1 MQAATRAR
9 AAGIAAALV
18 TCVSACALAQSQTQA
33 QTRAH
38 SLPAFERRIDPFE
51 VTDPQGAAYQFP
63 LFGGFNVPRPQLV
76 DIDGDSDLDLF
87 VQEAAGELIL
97 FERADGREPWFEWRT
112 DRYEGLDVGE
122 WYRFADLDS
131 DGDLDLLGE
140 AKYSMI
146 RAWENRGPDAEPR
159 FASVADTLRDEQ
171 GKAIF
176 SDRQNIPNVVDFDC
190 DGLLDLMLG
199 RLDGSV
205 SRYEATAPW
214 SGRGAPSFAF
224 VTDNFEG
231 ISIVAQITPSSRH
244 GANTLVFADLDGD
257 GDKDLL
263 WGDWFEPGIL
273 LLENNGTCDQ
283 PSFSN
288 TPVPWPVGDPLAT
301 SGYNAST
308 FGDVD
313 GDGDLDA
320 IVGILGGAYNP
331 ITTAADNLYLLEQT
345 AGGWRLATRRLI
357 EQIDVGAESVPAIGD
372 LDADGDLDILLANKI
387 DPANNRTAMIYRFE
401 NVGAPDGPVF
411 REAGPLA
418 EVNGDFHY
426 APTLADL
433 DADGDLDLLVG
444 TWNEGVFLYR
454 NDGTAASPRFARVEE
469 PLVDLSRG
477 SHASPALGDL
487 DGDGDLDLVA
497 GESSG
502 EVNVWRNDGTSA
514 APSFSLVT
522 DTLMSIDVGRR
533 SAPALADLNGDG
545 RLDLVVGSESG
556 ETRVWWGTG
565 ALDRFDEGGTIAL
578 PGISAPELADLD
590 GDGDLDLIIGEIAGG
605 LRWYENAGTSTP

>member
-1 MQAATRAR
+1 MQAAAGAR
-9 AAGIAAALV
+9 AAGVAAALV
-18 TCVSACALAQSQTQA
+18 TCASACALAQSQ
-33 QTRAH
+33 

-51 VTDPQGAAYQFP
+51 VTDSQGAAYRFP

-76 DIDGDSDLDLF
+76 DIDGDADLDLF

-97 FERADGREPWFEWRT
+97 FERAAGPEVRFEWRT
-112 DRYEGLDVGE
+112 DRYEELDVGE
-122 WYRFADLDS
+122 WYRFADLDG

-140 AKYSMI
+140 ARYSMI
-146 RAWENRGPDAEPR
+146 QAWENRGPGAEPR
-159 FASVADTLRDEQ
+159 FVSVADTLRDEQ
-171 GKAIF
+171 DRAIF

-205 SRYEATAPW
+205 TRYEATAPW
-214 SGRGAPSFAF
+214 SGEGAPSFAF
-224 VTDNFEG
+224 VTDNFQA

-257 GDKDLL
+257 GDKDLI
-263 WGDWFEPGIL
+263 WGDWFEPGLL
-273 LLENNGTCDQ
+273 LLENNGSCDD

-288 TPVPWPVGDPLAT
+288 TPVPWPVGDPIAT
-301 SGYNAST
+301 SGYNAPT
-308 FGDVD
+308 FEDVD

-345 AGGWRLATRRLI
+345 VDGWSLVTRRLI
-357 EQIDVGAESVPAIGD
+357 AQVDMGAESVPAVGD
-372 LDADGDLDILLANKI
+372 LDDDGDLDILLANKI
-387 DPANNRTAMIYRFE
+387 DPANNRTALIYRFE
-401 NVGAPDGPVF
+401 NVGNPEGPAF
-411 REAGPLA
+411 REAGALA

-433 DADGDLDLLVG
+433 DADGDLDLVVG
-444 TWNEGVFLYR
+444 TWNNGVFLYR
-454 NDGTAASPRFARVEE
+454 NEGTAEAARFARVEE

-477 SHASPALGDL
+477 SHASPALADI

-502 EVNVWRNDGTSA
+502 ELNVWRNDGTA
-514 APSFSLVT
+514 ATPSFSLVT
-522 DTLMSIDVGRR
+522 DTLMAIDVGRR

-545 RLDLVVGSESG
+545 HPDLIVGSESG
-556 ETRVWWGTG
+556 ETRVLWGTG
-565 ALDRFDEGGTIAL
+565 ALDRFDDGGTIAL
-578 PGISAPELADLD
+578 PGIAAPAFADLD
-590 GDGDLDLIIGEIAGG
+590 GDGDLDLLVGEIAGG
-605 LRWYENAGTSTP
+605 LRWYENAGNSRP